1 MARLARYTF
10 YFPATSLDIN
20 GRQQQTRFF
29 FEVGLI
35 APSPPWMRSYYFLID
50 IQNNSSESVRSTGY
64 ITTQGTGVGWGE
76 RRP

>member
-29 FEVGLI
+29 FRGG
-35 APSPPWMRSYYFLID
+35 SYCSLAALD
-50 IQNNSSESVRSTGY
+50 AQLLLLD
-64 ITTQGTGVGWGE
+64 
-76 RRP
+76 